1 MKHVTGIIRSSSL
14 KLRFALLLSLSLCV
28 VSQQSARSQDFTAPP
43 RADARLCG
51 FFPCPQPE
59 PQVEPNAGKWRT
71 WLLSDVSQVRPSGP
85 PARAISEQEIGV
97 LKRLSFQRDA
107 AALDLINYW
116 DAGSPSLRWNE
127 FAVDQAIRNNLI
139 GPAAS
144 RVMSSL
150 HVAIYDAMVAAWDS
164 KSLHR
169 RPRPSELNRSLT
181 TAIPNPRSPSYPS
194 EHAVAAGAAS
204 AVLAFFFPQQAA
216 FFNAK
221 AEEAGQ
227 SRLLAGV
234 QYPSDVQAGLEL
246 GRAVAALVIARAQND
261 NSDAVFTGTI
271 PQGACNWKGTTPFLP
286 MSGTWKTWI
295 LSSGSQIRPG
305 PPPTCDSAQMA
316 AELADVKNFARPI
329 PAAGASFNTTRL
341 AFFWQGT
348 ASFIKPW
355 ADLISQK
362 ISEYRLDA
370 NPPRAA
376 RVYALVSIGFYDSL
390 IACFNAKYT
399 YWSIRPNQ
407 LDPTLTT
414 LFPNPGHPSYPS
426 AHAALSSGQAEVLAY
441 LFPRDAEFFKG
452 LAAEASNSR
461 FWAGIHFRSDLDVG
475 LLQGKQVA
483 ALIIERA
490 ESDGSQ

>member
-1 MKHVTGIIRSSSL
+1 MKKVFGVTRSTSR
-14 KLRFALLLSLSLCV
+14 LRYVLSLSLALCAL
-28 VSQQSARSQDFTAPP
+28 SQQSVWSQDLTAPLHE
-43 RADARLCG
+43 DARLCG
-51 FFPCPQPE
+51 FFPCPRHE
-59 PQVEPNAGKWRT
+59 RQVEPNAGNWKT
-71 WLLSDVSQVRPSGP
+71 WLIDDVRQVRPPAP
-85 PARAISEQEIGV
+85 PSRSISEREIGV
-97 LKRLSFQRDA
+97 LKRLSFHRDA
-107 AALDLINYW
+107 AAMDLINYW
-116 DAGSPSLRWNE
+116 DAGSPSFRWNE
-127 FAVDQAIRNNLI
+127 FAVDQAIKNNLI
-139 GPAAS
+139 GPSAA

-150 HVAIYDAMVAAWDS
+150 NVAIYDAMVAAWDS
-164 KSLHR
+164 KYLYR
-169 RPRPSELNRSLT
+169 RPRPSDLSRSLT

-221 AEEAGQ
+221 AEEAGH

-246 GRAVAALVIARAQND
+246 GRAVAQLVIARAQND

-286 MSGTWKTWI
+286 MAGTWKTWI

-305 PPPTCDSAQMA
+305 PPPSCDSAQMA
-316 AELADVKNFARPI
+316 TELAEVKNFARPI
-329 PAAGASFNTTRL
+329 PAAGASFATTRL

-355 ADLISQK
+355 NDLISQK

-376 RVYALVSIGFYDSL
+376 RAYALVSIGYYDSL
-390 IACFNAKYT
+390 IACFEAKYH

-414 LFPNPGHPSYPS
+414 LFPNPSHPSYPS

-441 LFPRDAEFFKG
+441 LFPRDAEAIRK
-452 LAAEASNSR
+452 LAAEAADSR
-461 FWAGIHFRSDLDVG
+461 LWAGIHFRSDLDVG
-475 LLQGKQVA
+475 LSQGRQAA
-483 ALIIERA
+483 ALIIDWA
-490 ESDGSQ
+490 NNDGSQ